1 MIAQFGGGDTCDWHV
16 QQQCSRKKKKKKKYE
31 VRK

>member
-16 QQQCSRKKKKKKKYE
+16 QQRCSRKKKKKYE